1 MMSKRNFKPKPA
13 PLTLAELD
21 ALPAAL
27 NVADLARVF
36 GVSLPT
42 IYGYHHS
49 GKLRRFQLAKPIGTR
64 RWSGRLLKEFLNGE
78 GNALETIRRRTA

>member
-1 MMSKRNFKPKPA
+1 MSRSQKLRPA

-21 ALPAAL
+21 TLPVAL
-27 NVADLARVF
+27 NVADLARIF

-64 RWSGRLLKEFLNGE
+64 RWSGRLVKEFLNGE
-78 GNALETIRRRTA
+78 GNALEAIRRRTA